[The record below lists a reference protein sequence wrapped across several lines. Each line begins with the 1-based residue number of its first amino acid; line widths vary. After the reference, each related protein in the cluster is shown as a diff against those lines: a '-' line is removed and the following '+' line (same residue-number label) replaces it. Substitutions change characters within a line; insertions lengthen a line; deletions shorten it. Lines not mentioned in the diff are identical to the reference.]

1 MTTAPGAAVL
11 GPAPGLQ
18 WVLDAQSVTVVPR
31 RGPTHVLHGLDATIW
46 AWMEGGAH
54 VQLVE
59 FVAQL
64 TGTGPEE
71 AANAVATCLTRWL
84 ELGLLIPASGPAA
97 DHG

>member
-18 WVLDAQSVTVVPR
+18 WVLDAQSVTVVPH
-31 RGPTHVLHGLDATIW
+31 RGPTHVLYGLDATIW
-46 AWMEGGAH
+46 GWMEAGAH

-64 TGTGPEE
+64 TEVGPEE
-71 AANAVATCLTRWL
+71 AAGTVAMRLTRWL
-84 ELGLLIPASGPAA
+84 ELGILIPAPGPGA
-97 DHG
+97 DRG